1 MKWVWT
7 RVHEG
12 VHDLFRAAG
21 PSAVHDLRT
30 GLATAAREP
39 AGQEA
44 DRAAYAHAM
53 RPEPRQPPQAAPAAC
68 GLRPVAV
75 GGPKPARGLWR
86 VAVPDGIPHSH
97 TIGDLEKNLV
107 LLEWPCWQFGQTER
121 RVRELEIQVTRERA
135 RPESSWRMQP
145 QRSSSTAL
153 LRRGGLRHL
162 P

>member
-1 MKWVWT
+1 MLLT
-7 RVHEG
+7 PTPCGRS
-12 VHDLFRAAG
+12 RANR
-21 PSAVHDLRT
+21 HRLR
-30 GLATAAREP
+30 
-39 AGQEA
+39 
-44 DRAAYAHAM
+44 
-53 RPEPRQPPQAAPAAC
+53 
-68 GLRPVAV
+68 LRPVAV

-145 QRSSSTAL
+145 QRSSSTAPL
-153 LRRGGLRHL
+153 HRGGLRHL